1 MDPSVSRN
9 SNSKN
14 LYFCDEEITLWYLF
28 STLFIVFVISFVL
41 SFFSLGF
48 FFFIFIYILAELFYA
63 VGIGFRYSNLMLS
76 VRLCIF
82 IVATIAFVLGRFIL
96 CDDDSPF
103 RHSFHEFI

>member
-1 MDPSVSRN
+1 MNTSALKESSGV
-9 SNSKN
+9 
-14 LYFCDEEITLWYLF
+14 YFRDEEITLWYLF
-28 STLFIVFVISFVL
+28 STLFIVFVISFIL

-63 VGIGFRYSNLMLS
+63 FGVGFRYSNLMLS